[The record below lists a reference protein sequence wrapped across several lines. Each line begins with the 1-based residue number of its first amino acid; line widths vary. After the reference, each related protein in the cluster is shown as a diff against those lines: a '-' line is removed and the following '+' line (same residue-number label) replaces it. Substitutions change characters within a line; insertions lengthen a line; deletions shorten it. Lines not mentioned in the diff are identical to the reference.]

1 MVFCFLEA
9 MFGLSWP
16 MTTRFDS
23 KSRYKQAVGRMQNE
37 LFIPNGLLRFSLDV
51 LLTWRYLIDAL

>member
-1 MVFCFLEA
+1 
-9 MFGLSWP
+9 
-16 MTTRFDS
+16 MTTRFAS

-37 LFIPNGLLRFSLDV
+37 LFVSEMACCVFLDV

>member
-9 MFGLSWP
+9 MFRLSWP
-16 MTTRFDS
+16 MTTRFAS

-37 LFIPNGLLRFSLDV
+37 LFVSEMACYVFLDV